1 MYQTVVLMEEIA
13 RQRAE
18 QLERDL
24 RHRAGRGQ
32 RRTRG

>member
-1 MYQTVVLMEEIA
+1 MYQTLVLMEEIA

-18 QLERDL
+18 QIERDM
-24 RHRAGRGQ
+24 RQRAGHGR